1 MRCVVVVARIR
12 RRRRSRAMALVT
24 LNVYDIKHPSNPS
37 VTTAVESLNSF
48 TRHAL
53 NVGGIFHGAVEVFG
67 DEYSFGYCD
76 HGSGVYRCEPKRN
89 SAYTYRESV
98 ALGVTSLSPT
108 RVAAA
113 VATLRARWSGA
124 SYDALGRNCNHFC
137 EALTEALG
145 CEGPPGWLNA
155 FANGANKTRMG
166 VEHVRSA
173 TEHAFEEAG
182 RAVSSAFRW
191 VANAASF
198 GSGVDD
204 DDAARES
211 ASAHARGASDV
222 SEYESVKGS
231 ETNGDEDEDGGE
243 GA

>member
-1 MRCVVVVARIR
+1 MRV
-12 RRRRSRAMALVT
+12 
-24 LNVYDIKHPSNPS
+24 S
-37 VTTAVESLNSF
+37 V
-48 TRHAL
+48 
-53 NVGGIFHGAVEVFG
+53 
-67 DEYSFGYCD
+67 
-76 HGSGVYRCEPKRN
+76 GV
-89 SAYTYRESV
+89 
-98 ALGVTSLSPT
+98 

-113 VATLRARWSGA
+113 VATLRAQWSGQ
-124 SYDALGRNCNHFC
+124 SYDVLGRNCNHFC

-173 TEHAFEEAG
+173 TEHVFEEAG

-191 VANAASF
+191 VASAATF

-204 DDAARES
+204 DARES
-211 ASAHARGASDV
+211 ASAHARGASDA

-231 ETNGDEDEDGGE
+231 ETNGDDDEDRDGGE